1 MGTGG
6 TNHWRHMGRRI
17 ALWIVVGILML
28 LAAAYL
34 GIGAYAAN
42 SVTLVEEDPEI
53 PASAPPGIAYEEVSF
68 PARGEDLEL
77 AGWYLPKEGSSKAV
91 VLVHGRDA
99 NRRTAMAGTFVALAE
114 ALNRAGYS
122 VLLFDLRGHGQ
133 SGGEKRYSFGVKER
147 RDVLGAV
154 DWLLQQGIPPGSIAV
169 LGTSMGGASATGATA
184 EEPAI
189 GALILDSTLSDL
201 KPLIQAKFVDES
213 GLPLWF
219 VPGVLLMNRVL
230 YGYDLTRVKPVQEL
244 ALVSPRPVLILHCT
258 EDEMVPLEQGEA
270 LAAAMPEAETWY
282 VGDCKHA
289 EIHAAY
295 PAEYQE
301 RVVGFLDQTL
311 K

>member
-1 MGTGG
+1 MSTGTTQHRRSKG
-6 TNHWRHMGRRI
+6 WRI
-17 ALWIVVGILML
+17 ALWIVVGILLL
-28 LAAAYL
+28 LAVAYL

-42 SVTLVEEDPEI
+42 SVTLVEEDPEN
-53 PASAPPGIAYEEVSF
+53 PASGPPGIAYEEVGF
-68 PARGEDLEL
+68 PARAEDLDL
-77 AGWYLPKEGSSKAV
+77 VGWYLPKEGSSKAV

-99 NRRTAMAGTFVALAE
+99 NRRTAMGGTFVALAE

-122 VLLFDLRGHGQ
+122 VLLFDLRGHGE
-133 SGGEKRYSFGVKER
+133 SGGEKRYSFGVNER

-154 DWLLQQGIPPGSIAV
+154 DWLQQQGIPPGSIAV

-201 KPLIQAKFVDES
+201 KPLIQEKFVDES

-230 YGYDLTRVKPVQEL
+230 YGYDLAEVKPVAEL
-244 ALVSPRPVLILHCT
+244 SAVAPRPVLILHCT
-258 EDEMVPLEQGEA
+258 EDDMVPIEQGRA
-270 LAAAMPEAETWY
+270 LAEAVPEAETWY
-282 VGDCKHA
+282 TDGCKHA
-289 EIHAAY
+289 EIHASHAAKY
-295 PAEYQE
+295 EE
-301 RVVGFLDQTL
+301 EVIGFLDENL